1 LIIGVI
7 NYSNSFI
14 NHPKSSQKD
23 FYFRNHPSKNGLY
36 LKGMKAKNIALLA
49 GGFSGE
55 YEVSINSAKN
65 IAANLDPEKY
75 KIYTILVGRDG
86 WFYKADGIS
95 ASVDK
100 NDFSIVLNGEKIKFD
115 FGFITIHGTPGE
127 DGKMQGYLDML
138 GIPYNTCD
146 ATTSAI
152 TMSKTFTKIIVEGIH
167 GLHTARSLRLF
178 ERDMHDVAI
187 VSAKLKYPL
196 FVKPNNGGS
205 SVGMSKVHNAAALP
219 EALKK
224 AFREDSEVLVEEFI
238 KGREFSQGIAR
249 LNGKITVLPA
259 TEIKSS
265 KEFFDYE
272 AKYTNGI
279 SEEITP
285 ANLPVDKQEEIAEIL
300 TEIYTRLNCR
310 GMVRVDFILLDGSHD
325 FYFIEVNTTPGQS
338 SSSLIPQQ
346 VRAAGLNL
354 MEFYDEL
361 IDGAFRN

>member
-1 LIIGVI
+1 MKL
-7 NYSNSFI
+7 
-14 NHPKSSQKD
+14 
-23 FYFRNHPSKNGLY
+23 KNV
-36 LKGMKAKNIALLA
+36 ALVA

-75 KIYTILVGRDG
+75 KVHIILIGRDSWYFENAG
-86 WFYKADGIS
+86 NKIG
-95 ASVDK
+95 VDK
-100 NDFSIVLNGEKIKFD
+100 NDFSITLNGDKIKFD
-115 FGFITIHGTPGE
+115 FAFITVHGTPGE
-127 DGKMQGYLDML
+127 DGKLQGYLDMM

-152 TMSKTFTKIIVEGIH
+152 TMSKTYTKIIVNGIH
-167 GLHTARSLRLF
+167 GLHTAHSVRLL

-187 VSAKLKYPL
+187 ITASLKFPL

-205 SVGMSKVHNAAALP
+205 SVGMSKVHNAAGLP
-219 EALKK
+219 DALKR
-224 AFREDSEVLVEEFI
+224 AFHEDHEVIVEEFI

-272 AKYTNGI
+272 AKYTAGV

-285 ANLPVDKQEEIAEIL
+285 ADIPEKKREEIAGIL
-300 TEIYTRLNCR
+300 TEVYLRLNCR
-310 GMVRVDFILLDGSHD
+310 GMVRVDFILLDGSND

-338 SSSLIPQQ
+338 AASLIPQQ
-346 VRAAGLNL
+346 VRAAGMNL
-354 MEFYDEL
+354 MEFYGEL
-361 IDGAFRN
+361 IEGGIGH